1 MSRRAVL
8 LGFTAAEIGL
18 GLGLLALVSVAV
30 PIAPAIASPALAGT
44 ALEGTTGGV
53 LLWTLFGL
61 LGSVRTVSS
70 PDGSGH
76 FTFHLPFVGAAM
88 ILGGPTAGAWVAIL
102 ATTDRRELQ
111 SQPWYGVLANHA
123 SIAIAAVAGG
133 IAYALLQDGLTTLTG
148 DRGFATFAAILA
160 AGVVLEGIA
169 NGLAVVTIKIRD
181 AMTWPGVLGI
191 VVDDFRSETLLEV
204 ALIWILVIASAT
216 VGWWAPL
223 AIGIAVVVYLGGVRQ
238 PQLDWLTGMVKAPT
252 FMDKVDRK
260 IGWMRLGLLPG
271 GTMIMFDIND
281 FSRFNNRND
290 YTVGNEVI
298 KIVAARVREVFP
310 RQEDIVSRLMG
321 DEYAIFLVGLVDR
334 ELAVGK
340 AKELIAAIER
350 PVAASIGT
358 QALTAS
364 VGIVVV
370 TADGVATPSAT
381 ALFDRVV
388 NSEKFAKT
396 RKPASGWHLWAE
408 SDGRA
413 AYERGAATD

>member
-18 GLGLLALVSVAV
+18 GLGLLAFVSVAV

-44 ALEGTTGGV
+44 ALAGTTGGV

-204 ALIWILVIASAT
+204 ALIWILVI
-216 VGWWAPL
+216 
-223 AIGIAVVVYLGGVRQ
+223 VYLGGVRQ

-290 YTVGNEVI
+290 YTVGNEII

-388 NSEKFAKT
+388 NSEKFAKA
-396 RKPASGWHLWAE
+396 RKPASGWHLWTE